1 MTTTMGW
8 EWDTFSWSRRGLED
22 DERHLRRFV
31 RDVPLHWFIL
41 IHLMSNNDGL
51 PQAIL
56 QSSGTSGRITWFGG
70 WHCELSSSFDTYKL
84 TGILLLFILYFF

>member
-31 RDVPLHWFIL
+31 RDVPLHCLVGNCRVLEWRRRSGEERQEGRDESANE
-41 IHLMSNNDGL
+41 HLDGSHGL
-51 PQAIL
+51 VV
-56 QSSGTSGRITWFGG
+56 
-70 WHCELSSSFDTYKL
+70 
-84 TGILLLFILYFF
+84 GIEQTIFQVNTFVTDK